1 MTDLDAKTSPTQE
14 ARAVETAQEP
24 RPHQS
29 AVEDIRVSLLLASSA
44 AHRARNGGNGPE
56 PKRVVSIEGW
66 RRK

>member
-1 MTDLDAKTSPTQE
+1 MTDLDAKASPIQE
-14 ARAVETAQEP
+14 DRGNEAVQEP
-24 RPHQS
+24 RSHQA

-56 PKRVVSIEGW
+56 PRRVVSIEGW

>member
-1 MTDLDAKTSPTQE
+1 MTDLDAKNSPIQE
-14 ARAVETAQEP
+14 VPDIEAVKEP
-24 RPHQS
+24 RPHQA

-56 PKRVVSIEGW
+56 PRRVVSIEGW

>member
-1 MTDLDAKTSPTQE
+1 MTDLDTKASLIHGAQDM
-14 ARAVETAQEP
+14 ETAQDP
-24 RPHQS
+24 RQHQA

-56 PKRVVSIEGW
+56 PKRVVSMDGW